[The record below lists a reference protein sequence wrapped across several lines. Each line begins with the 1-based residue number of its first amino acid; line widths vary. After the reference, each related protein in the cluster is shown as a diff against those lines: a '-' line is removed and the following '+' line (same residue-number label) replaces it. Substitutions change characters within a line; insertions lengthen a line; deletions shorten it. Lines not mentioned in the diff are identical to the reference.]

1 MLSTKA
7 AALQAHRI
15 IFKECE
21 PDSDCHKCMEY
32 VVNDISASSLM
43 IKLKNCHSSDW
54 YKWVQLNDRE

>member
-21 PDSDCHKCMEY
+21 PDAVYIYDMDY
-32 VVNDISASSLM
+32 VVKNISVNTLM
-43 IKLKNCHSSDW
+43 IKLGVSGNSDW